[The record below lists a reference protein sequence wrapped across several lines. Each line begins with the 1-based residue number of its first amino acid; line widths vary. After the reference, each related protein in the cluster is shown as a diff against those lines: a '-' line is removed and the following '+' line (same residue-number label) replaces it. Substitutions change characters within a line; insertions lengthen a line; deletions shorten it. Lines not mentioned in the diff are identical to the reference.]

1 MAQKKAAQAQPTAV
15 TIGGRTYNLRGH
27 RDPEYLQE
35 LAAHVDSRI
44 REIAEI
50 TGTADSLKVAILACL
65 NISDDYFKSRDGGA
79 TSRDV
84 DSDRRVARMID
95 LLDETLAG

>member
-1 MAQKKAAQAQPTAV
+1 MAKKKAAPAKPTAV

-35 LAAHVDSRI
+35 LAAHVDSRM
-44 REIAEI
+44 REVAEI

-65 NISDDYFKSRDGGA
+65 NISDDYFKSQDGGTA
-79 TSRDV
+79 SRDV
-84 DSDRRVARMID
+84 DADRRVAHMID
-95 LLDETLAG
+95 LLDEALAG